1 MRPITSPRTTLA
13 ALAITAACVL
23 ASPAWAANTILVD
36 RTLPPQVKV
45 ARTEFTV
52 DDTGRAQ
59 LAVDFFDDT
68 DEGYLTSESVDVP
81 GLRFDRERGEVI
93 YESDG
98 SVLTCARRQKIL
110 WGTRYKETG
119 ACRISVRSEKP
130 TVEAGSRASAA
141 KEWVVELV
149 TEEPTKAAR
158 LAKPAAQP

>member
-1 MRPITSPRTTLA
+1 MRPGLAGLGREHDPRGPHPSA
-13 ALAITAACVL
+13 
-23 ASPAWAANTILVD
+23 PG
-36 RTLPPQVKV
+36 
-45 ARTEFTV
+45 E
-52 DDTGRAQ
+52 GRAQ

-130 TVEAGSRASAA
+130 LS
-141 KEWVVELV
+141 LIHI
-149 TEEPTKAAR
+149 
-158 LAKPAAQP
+158 